1 MTAVKVRL
9 TSPFAQGMV
18 IYLISAI
25 LLGSVAF
32 ATPTFLGTDDYYHAR
47 ISEQIIQQRR
57 LNVQFPWL
65 PLTILNEEA
74 FVDHHLLFHL
84 YTAPWAAVGGMNGA
98 KLAAVSIAA
107 GVFAGFWMLLRQV
120 GVSWPAIWT
129 LALLGMSVPFVHR
142 LLMVRAQGAALL
154 ILIIVLMLF
163 FGRRHRWLIL
173 AAFAFTWLYNG
184 FVLLIGFAVA
194 YAAATW
200 IAERRIE
207 WQPVVYTIAGIILGL
222 IINPYF
228 PANIAFALD
237 HLGAKVDLESSIRVG
252 NEWYPY
258 SIPVLFES
266 SGGALLAM
274 VLAFI
279 APSFRDGKRDRVE
292 NTLMFTALITM
303 FMALQS
309 RRFIEYF
316 PAFALLFCA
325 VACGRI
331 PLKSWLPALPNAK
344 IHRLAQ
350 VVLVAAAIGI
360 ASVALPPIY
369 ERVSDTANATDFSGA
384 AQWLA
389 QNSPPGARVFQTDW
403 DDFPRLFYFNTSN
416 TYLVGLDPTYL
427 QIADPELWDQWRAIV
442 QGDVESPS
450 VAIKQAFG
458 TSYVISDTNH
468 NRFEDQVRDDPGM
481 QLVYQ
486 DQDAYVW
493 RIDSAST
500 TSDG

>member
-1 MTAVKVRL
+1 M
-9 TSPFAQGMV
+9 SPFLQGLLIYV
-18 IYLISAI
+18 ICAAVLVSII
-25 LLGSVAF
+25 F

-65 PLTILNEEA
+65 PLTILNEQA

-84 YTAPWAAVGGMNGA
+84 YVAPWAAIGGMTGA
-98 KLAAVSIAA
+98 KLATISIAA
-107 GVFAGFWMLLRQV
+107 GVFLAFWLLLRQV
-120 GVSWPAIWT
+120 RVSWPAIWT
-129 LALLGMSVPFVHR
+129 MALFGMSIPFLQR

-154 ILIIVLMLF
+154 ILLIALMLL
-163 FGRRHRWLIL
+163 FGRRHRWMIL

-184 FVLLIGFAVA
+184 FVLLIGFAAA
-194 YAAATW
+194 YALAAW

-207 WQPVVYTIAGIILGL
+207 WQPVAYTILGIVLGL
-222 IINPYF
+222 VINPYF
-228 PANIAFALD
+228 PANIAFILD
-237 HLGAKVDLESSIRVG
+237 HLGAKVDLQSSIRVG

-258 SIPVLFES
+258 SIPGLFEN
-266 SGGALLAM
+266 SGGALLAL

-292 NTLMFTALITM
+292 NTLMFTALITF

-309 RRFIEYF
+309 RRFIEYS

-331 PLKSWLPALPNAK
+331 PMTAWPPTLSHHGLR
-344 IHRLAQ
+344 RLAQ
-350 VVLVAAAIGI
+350 VALV
-360 ASVALPPIY
+360 SVAVTVVGLTLPAVY
-369 ERVSDTANATDFSGA
+369 DRVRDTATATDFSGA
-384 AQWLA
+384 AHWLA
-389 QNSPPGARVFQTDW
+389 QNSPAGTRVFQTDW
-403 DDFPRLFYFNTSN
+403 DDFPRLFYYNTSN

-427 QIADPELWDQWRAIV
+427 QIANPSLWDQWREIV
-442 QGDVESPS
+442 QGEIDNPS
-450 VAIKQAFG
+450 AAIQQTFG
-458 TSYVISDTNH
+458 ASYVISDTNH
-468 NRFEDQVRDDPGM
+468 NRFEDQARKDPAM
-481 QLVYQ
+481 QLVYH

-493 RIDSAST
+493 RIDPTST